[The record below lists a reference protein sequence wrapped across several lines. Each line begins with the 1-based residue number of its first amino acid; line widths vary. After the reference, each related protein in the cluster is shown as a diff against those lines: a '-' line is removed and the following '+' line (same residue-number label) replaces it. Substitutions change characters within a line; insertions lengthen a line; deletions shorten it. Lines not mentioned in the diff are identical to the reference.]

1 MGVLSEI
8 PACLFVLRRGHDSTG
23 VTDRVVNQLLT
34 ELDGV
39 QGLEGV
45 IVIAATSRPDLLDGA
60 LLRSGRIDRMVEIP
74 LPDRQARIEILQ
86 SLSRTLHFA
95 GDVKLGT
102 IADAT
107 QRFTGADLQSILTT
121 ANMAAVQECL
131 KLNEEVSTQSIYA
144 CIFLYDWWFF
154 FKKT

>member
-1 MGVLSEI
+1 M
-8 PACLFVLRRGHDSTG
+8 FLRRGHDSTG

-39 QGLEGV
+39 QGLDGV

-74 LPDRQARIEILQ
+74 LPDRQARYEILQ

-95 GDVKLGT
+95 GDVKLDG

-107 QRFTGADLQSILTT
+107 KRFTGADLQSVLTT

-131 KLNEEVSTQSIYA
+131 KLNEEVSRNEKQRRRVGKLI
-144 CIFLYDWWFF
+144 
-154 FKKT
+154 